1 MDVQDADTGEKHQT
15 LEAVM
20 EGDRLFRCNKCDS
33 EIVNK
38 MAEILLPG
46 LATACI
52 DNTTGGL
59 FKSPEMVAI
68 DLRKELVAYLTQRSE
83 TFVAEFVMQ
92 EENPGAENSDHP
104 TDILED
110 FIEDFASSKRNLFS
124 RVSGWLLSEKRED
137 KVDDFAQQMESS
149 GFWLMDRRV
158 AIAETL
164 LKNVDFKN
172 VYHCEKI
179 FDTDEELTEHQNE
192 CIFRSLMC
200 TNNGCDASFCAVH
213 EEKHNSTC
221 PFKVLPC
228 EQKCPESIVRR
239 EMDRHCITV
248 CPMKLVN
255 CPFHL
260 VGCQSAFPL
269 SMIEQHCSEN
279 LRSHVLSVLRKIHKE
294 ASEEELEQKL
304 LLLEK
309 LPTFNE
315 LSESTDARSLTF
327 AIKEQ
332 EANLEALENENGGQ

>member
-1 MDVQDADTGEKHQT
+1 MDDQEADTGDRCQM
-15 LEAVM
+15 LETVM
-20 EGDRLFRCNKCDS
+20 DSKQSFHCNLCDL
-33 EIVNK
+33 EMVKK

-59 FKSPEMVAI
+59 FKSPEMVAV
-68 DLRKELVAYLTQRSE
+68 DLRKELVAYLTQRTE
-83 TFVAEFVMQ
+83 TFVAEIVIQ
-92 EENPGAENSDHP
+92 EDNPDAETSDQP

-158 AIAETL
+158 AVAETL

-172 VYHCEKI
+172 VFHCEMK
-179 FDTDEELTEHQNE
+179 FETAEQLTEHQNE

-200 TNNGCDASFCAVH
+200 TNEGCAATFCAVH
-213 EEKHNSTC
+213 MEKHDAVC
-221 PFKVLPC
+221 PFKVLLC
-228 EQKCPESIVRR
+228 EQKCPESIMRR

-260 VGCQSAFPL
+260 VGCQSAFPI
-269 SMIEQHCSEN
+269 SMIEQHCSED

-294 ASEEELEQKL
+294 RASEEELEQKL

-309 LPTFNE
+309 VC
-315 LSESTDARSLTF
+315 
-327 AIKEQ
+327 
-332 EANLEALENENGGQ
+332 